1 MAKKVT
7 FEIYEGFTKRKKKY
21 VVSNGFL
28 TVWKHY
34 KALVDYSKRLFRCS
48 ERHLMICKGYIYDGV
63 LYLENPAK
71 PGAKLVSVA
80 YYVR

>member
-1 MAKKVT
+1 MAVKV
-7 FEIYEGFTKRKKKY
+7 EIYEGFTKRKKKY
-21 VVSNGFL
+21 VVSNGYL

-34 KALVDYSKRLFRCS
+34 NALVDYSKKLFKCS

-80 YYVR
+80 YYVK